1 MFRVIVIILALL
13 LTASGAAAYDT
24 PVSAGGNTLPSVSAT
39 NYGYVSGNLNFWNTT
54 DNAIRNVIPVAGDQ
68 KTLYVEVGTAPGAGK
83 SWVFTLVKNGVDTFS
98 TCTIADAATSCS
110 DLVNTVALSAGNTLS
125 VKSVPSGTP
134 TSPVTI
140 RFGWAFQATSSGE
153 GIVLGATRGSTV
165 SNSATNY
172 AGVQMSGAANATLAN
187 VDQIMPTG
195 GTFSHLYVE
204 LEGAPTAGKSY
215 AFTLLKAGADQS
227 LTCTVADTATTCND
241 TSNSFT
247 VAASD
252 LVALKI
258 VPTGTPT
265 ARVAR
270 WGVKWTPTIDGEAI
284 YLHSN
289 LSAALNTAG
298 STRYNS
304 VGGSTN
310 TWQSTEAVT
319 QSLITA
325 FSFRKF
331 FISLSAAPGG
341 AASYTFKNRV
351 NAADGAFSIAIS
363 GASTTGSDTVTTSSL
378 TAGSRLA
385 VSALSASSPAASSA
399 KYSFVAFTGVDP
411 TATPTVTPTATNTAT
426 HTPTNTPTVTNT
438 PTDTPT
444 NTPTVTNTPTNTP
457 IPPTATPTHT
467 PTQTFTPV
475 PGATN
480 TPTPTPTKKYDSL
493 PMMGVNYRDNS
504 KVSDWLPIPLPV
516 NINSI
521 VPIENVL

>member
-1 MFRVIVIILALL
+1 MFRVL
-13 LTASGAAAYDT
+13 LTALLINLLVASRVSAYDT

-83 SWVFTLVKNGVDTFS
+83 SWVFTLVKNGVDTSS

-110 DLVNTVALSAGNTLS
+110 DLVNTTALTAGNTLS

-134 TSPVTI
+134 ASPVTI
-140 RFGWAFQATSSGE
+140 RFGWAFQATASGE
-153 GIVLGATRGSTV
+153 GIVLGATRGTTL

-227 LTCTVADTATTCND
+227 LTCTVSDTATTCND
-241 TSNSFT
+241 TANSFT

-270 WGVKWTPTIDGEAI
+270 WGVKWTPTVDGEAI

-378 TAGSRLA
+378 TAGSKLA
-385 VSALSASSPAASSA
+385 ISALSASSPSASSA

-411 TATPTVTPTATNTAT
+411 TATPTVTPTFTPT
-426 HTPTNTPTVTNT
+426 HTPTNTPVPPTATPTNTPVPPTAT

-444 NTPTVTNTPTNTP
+444 ATPTNTPTNTP
-457 IPPTATPTHT
+457 TITPT
-467 PTQTFTPV
+467 PL
-475 PGATN
+475 PGSTN
-480 TPTPTPTKKYDSL
+480 TPTPTATNRYDSL
-493 PMMGVNYRDNS
+493 PMMGVRFDAS
-504 KVSDWLPIPLPV
+504 S
-516 NINSI
+516 
-521 VPIENVL
+521 VPAPRSSLLLRQ